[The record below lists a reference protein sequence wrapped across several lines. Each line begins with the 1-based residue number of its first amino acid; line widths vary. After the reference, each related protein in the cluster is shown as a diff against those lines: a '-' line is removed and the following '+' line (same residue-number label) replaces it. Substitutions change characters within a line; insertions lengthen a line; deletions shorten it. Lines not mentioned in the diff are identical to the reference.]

1 MSTFIF
7 TLSQC
12 LYYRENFS
20 KVQNLKEIL
29 EMLFRGTLFQ
39 LTAEKS
45 DDRVYVSASNQ
56 KRLKYSLRITKKIV
70 MITKQFQNNF

>member
-20 KVQNLKEIL
+20 KVQILKEIL

-45 DDRVYVSASNQ
+45 DDRVYVSASNL